1 MDAQQI
7 LAHLQS
13 QFPGQL
19 VLYID
24 DLALIL
30 GKSNTAIRHLIQR
43 KRLPFQVKS
52 IGGHL
57 CVDVFQVAQWLAG
70 TPEAAEEVV
79 APQVKAPKPAEVK
92 APNRRAPKPRSQDKP
107 PTDGQTPSGTPQYS
121 GAMIG
126 EILKLRSDHVKRWS
140 AAAASMPDATERR
153 FVQALLEKVLTL
165 PVPSD
170 ASVFWCTVKHYEAEL
185 AGWRSVHQQLMHE
198 TLEHLRAALQ
208 KELIALRERLEL
220 DVVSIEVTQGLE
232 LVFSA
237 SRNLGQWTIFVDEHE
252 LIPNP

>member
-19 VLYID
+19 VLYVD

-30 GKSNTAIRHLIQR
+30 GKSNAAIRHLIER

-52 IGGHL
+52 IGGHF
-57 CVDVFQVAQWLAG
+57 CVDVFQVAQWLAS

-79 APQVKAPKPAEVK
+79 APETELPKPAVVK
-92 APNRRAPKPRSQDKP
+92 APNKRLPKPRAQDKLPADGHRP
-107 PTDGQTPSGTPQYS
+107 PGTTPYK
-121 GAMIG
+121 GAMIE
-126 EILKLRSDHVKRWS
+126 EILKLRSDYVKRWS
-140 AAAASMPDATERR
+140 AAAASMPDSTERR
-153 FVQALLEKVLTL
+153 FMQAVLEKVVTL

-170 ASVFWCTVKHYEAEL
+170 VSVFWCAVKHYEAEL
-185 AGWRSVHQQLMHE
+185 AGWRCVNQQLMHE

-220 DVVSIEVTQGLE
+220 DMVSIEVTQGPE

-252 LIPNP
+252 LIPAP